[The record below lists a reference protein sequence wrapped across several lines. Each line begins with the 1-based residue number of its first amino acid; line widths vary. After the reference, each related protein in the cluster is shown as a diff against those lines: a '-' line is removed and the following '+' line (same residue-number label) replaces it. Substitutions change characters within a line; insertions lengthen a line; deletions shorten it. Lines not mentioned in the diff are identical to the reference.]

1 MSRQLYL
8 LFIEVENG
16 KDKLFIKLEES
27 N

>member
-8 LFIEVENG
+8 LFIEVENE